1 MDIILR
7 IKIGEIYGGLVE
19 VSDAVYLVKDT
30 TRFII
35 TSVLIVKS
43 DRQRD
48 MLEIVKTRLKDKV
61 KVSKVI

>member
-1 MDIILR
+1 MDTILR
-7 IKIGEIYGGLVE
+7 IKIGETYGGLVE